1 MGVEASLDLLQ
12 FLVCLPLIAQAQ
24 PALGGLEVALI
35 LLVERFQP
43 LDDNLFQ
50 RTLQ

>member
-1 MGVEASLDLLQ
+1 MGVEAGLDLLQ
-12 FLVCLPLIAQAQ
+12 FLVRFPLFVQAQ

-35 LLVERFQP
+35 LLVERYQR
-43 LDDNLFQ
+43 LYNNLFQ